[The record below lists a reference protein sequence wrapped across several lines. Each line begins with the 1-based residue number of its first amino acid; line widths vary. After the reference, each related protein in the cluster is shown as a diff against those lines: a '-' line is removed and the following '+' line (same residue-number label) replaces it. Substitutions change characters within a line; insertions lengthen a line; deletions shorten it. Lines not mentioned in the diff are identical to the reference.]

1 MIKANLYRL
10 QFWIIRNDLKVKIIT
25 ISISVCAADILSLYP
40 CIISFTPYG
49 LVYIHTVYV
58 LCIVYRLR
66 YIRNVEMLYKGCW
79 KKTTSHFFLLII
91 NIIMKFIS
99 QCLLYRMV
107 GLHGSKIYKI
117 WSTLLFISWEPSFT

>member
-1 MIKANLYRL
+1 M
-10 QFWIIRNDLKVKIIT
+10 IT

-66 YIRNVEMLYKGCW
+66 YIRNVEMLYKGCY
-79 KKTTSHFFLLII
+79 KKTTLHFFLLII

-99 QCLLYRMV
+99 QFLLYRMV

-117 WSTLLFISWEPSFT
+117 LVEDNVAVDFLTRKAFKLTVYKTKNMEF